1 MRFFSIV
8 SAVVLLVIT
17 SISALAAGKVALVIG
32 NGAYVNANKL
42 PNPPNDASDMSAA
55 LQKMGFTVIGGT
67 DLDYAAMGAK
77 IGEFEDAARDAD
89 VTLFFYAGHGLQV
102 NGRNFLVPTNAKLDR
117 ESSLQFEAID
127 AETVLRSMSGS
138 GKTAIAL
145 LDACRDNP
153 LSRSFARSLGKTR
166 STAVQQG
173 LAVPAI
179 AGGGMLI
186 GFATA
191 PGDVAADGD
200 GRNSPFTTA
209 LLKNISTPG
218 LEIQQLMT
226 RVKADVF
233 ETTKESQEPWHNS
246 SLRSEVYLVAPD
258 TSSQKQ
264 SRPEPPSDTNI
275 SLEWN
280 AVRDTG
286 NAAVLD
292 AFIAAHGDS
301 PVFVAL
307 AKDRK
312 EEIRRKSDTAIL
324 DSLKLPEMP
333 DPPPPAKQNL
343 KLEALND
350 AGAPLNSAKIPPKVE
365 RSTGWS
371 LDSYFDLA
379 MAANNGQTIY
389 ALLGTPTIDLKTPLV
404 NRGNKN
410 RSVKIQQIATA
421 PSIDALLGTRPDTTF
436 SLEKTTNCRLD
447 YLDRCAFLPSAL
459 VQGLIGAM
467 AAKGLDINNHT
478 GNYYMLSRITN
489 SGDFLLS
496 NSPDVRDGTVAIIA
510 AMIAP
515 DMTIKEIYGFDLAKA
530 KLNIDPGEPNSTIE
544 VTGAAVNA
552 DDFYISFDGSNR
564 CTAQPRRYG
573 FIAKFSQSDRSL
585 KWVSPMNVSDAN
597 LLFSQG
603 GLLSANGGSCSDD
616 FLYQINMDTGA
627 IDGRAKLPSAV
638 ERMDERDGQL
648 TLELYDSAGVYQLP

>member
-1 MRFFSIV
+1 
-8 SAVVLLVIT
+8 
-17 SISALAAGKVALVIG
+17 
-32 NGAYVNANKL
+32 
-42 PNPPNDASDMSAA
+42 
-55 LQKMGFTVIGGT
+55 
-67 DLDYAAMGAK
+67 
-77 IGEFEDAARDAD
+77 
-89 VTLFFYAGHGLQV
+89 
-102 NGRNFLVPTNAKLDR
+102 
-117 ESSLQFEAID
+117 
-127 AETVLRSMSGS
+127 
-138 GKTAIAL
+138 
-145 LDACRDNP
+145 
-153 LSRSFARSLGKTR
+153 
-166 STAVQQG
+166 
-173 LAVPAI
+173 
-179 AGGGMLI
+179 
-186 GFATA
+186 
-191 PGDVAADGD
+191 
-200 GRNSPFTTA
+200 
-209 LLKNISTPG
+209 
-218 LEIQQLMT
+218 
-226 RVKADVF
+226 
-233 ETTKESQEPWHNS
+233 
-246 SLRSEVYLVAPD
+246 
-258 TSSQKQ
+258 
-264 SRPEPPSDTNI
+264 
-275 SLEWN
+275 
-280 AVRDTG
+280 
-286 NAAVLD
+286 
-292 AFIAAHGDS
+292 
-301 PVFVAL
+301 
-307 AKDRK
+307 
-312 EEIRRKSDTAIL
+312 
-324 DSLKLPEMP
+324 
-333 DPPPPAKQNL
+333 
-343 KLEALND
+343 
-350 AGAPLNSAKIPPKVE
+350 
-365 RSTGWS
+365 
-371 LDSYFDLA
+371 
-379 MAANNGQTIY
+379 MAANNGDTIY

-510 AMIAP
+510 AVIAP
-515 DMTIKEIYGFDLAKA
+515 DMSIKEIYGFDLAKA

>member
-209 LLKNISTPG
+209 LLKNIATPG

-280 AVRDTG
+280 AVKDTG

-371 LDSYFDLA
+371 LNSYFDLA
-379 MAANNGQTIY
+379 MAANNGDTIY

-510 AMIAP
+510 AVIAP
-515 DMTIKEIYGFDLAKA
+515 DMSIRDVYGFDLAKA

>member
-102 NGRNFLVPTNAKLDR
+102 NGRNFLVPINAKLDR

-209 LLKNISTPG
+209 LLKNIATPG

-280 AVRDTG
+280 AVKDTG

-510 AMIAP
+510 AVIAP
-515 DMTIKEIYGFDLAKA
+515 DMSIRDVYGFDLAKA